1 VRLSTVVQDPQ
12 SGEPRL
18 KPHMNE
24 EVSRIVNLPLL
35 RATKEGDLD
44 EVDHLLEMGL
54 VDVNFANQHGDT
66 PLILACWY
74 GHKYIA
80 ARLLD
85 SGALLDVAN
94 CDGNCALN
102 VAAYRGNSEV
112 VEMLLRHRATVDVPD
127 HMTGKTALVKAAYVG
142 HTPTAIALLDAK
154 ADVNASDSQG
164 YTSLAF
170 ATSFNHEYML
180 QVLLHSDADPN
191 MQDVFGIT
199 PLIHAAARGRL
210 DTVQMLLQ
218 AGARPLLT
226 DSEGKTAIDYAESA
240 QFPVVSAELRD
251 AAKLVPQPVSAALGQ
266 GSSPIANVPMT
277 PRVPGNAD
285 VVKVMTPRVPSGG
298 DITARR
304 FMAENNGTAPRSPA
318 ITVQQ
323 LSPLSS
329 QKLSYLSKKLVHLS
343 VMLEQ
348 DTVLSDTAYP
358 TFSR

>member
-1 VRLSTVVQDPQ
+1 
-12 SGEPRL
+12 
-18 KPHMNE
+18 
-24 EVSRIVNLPLL
+24 
-35 RATKEGDLD
+35 
-44 EVDHLLEMGL
+44 
-54 VDVNFANQHGDT
+54 
-66 PLILACWY
+66 
-74 GHKYIA
+74 
-80 ARLLD
+80 
-85 SGALLDVAN
+85 
-94 CDGNCALN
+94 
-102 VAAYRGNSEV
+102 
-112 VEMLLRHRATVDVPD
+112 MLLRHRATVDVPD

-226 DSEGKTAIDYAESA
+226 DSEGKTAIDYADSA

-251 AAKLVPQPVSAALGQ
+251 AAKLVPQSVSAAFGQ
-266 GSSPIANVPMT
+266 GSSPVANVPMT
-277 PRVPGNAD
+277 PRVPGSAD
-285 VVKVMTPRVPSGG
+285 VVKVVHHQNPPVAPRSHALCRSAPVLVAQMTPRVPSGG
-298 DITARR
+298 DMTARR

-348 DTVLSDTAYP
+348 VKPRFTSMDGSEMSA
-358 TFSR
+358 SRSVSLTRRP

>member
-1 VRLSTVVQDPQ
+1 MPTGPPPCYRHSDPT
-12 SGEPRL
+12 
-18 KPHMNE
+18 PHAE
-24 EVSRIVNLPLL
+24 
-35 RATKEGDLD
+35 
-44 EVDHLLEMGL
+44 LEQVGL

-85 SGALLDVAN
+85 HGAMLDLVN

-102 VAAYRGNSEV
+102 VAAYRGNAEA
-112 VEMLLRHRATVDVPD
+112 VEMLIRHKATVDVAD
-127 HMTGKTALVKAAYVG
+127 RMTGKTALVKAAYVG

-154 ADVNASDSQG
+154 ANVNTADSQG

-210 DTVQMLLQ
+210 DTVRMLLQ
-218 AGARPLLT
+218 AGARPLLV
-226 DSEGKTAIDYAESA
+226 DSEGKTALDYAESA
-240 QFPVVSAELRD
+240 QFPDIVAELRESARLHPQT
-251 AAKLVPQPVSAALGQ
+251 AAAANGNSNTLFSAD
-266 GSSPIANVPMT
+266 GSPMTPRMT
-277 PRVPGNAD
+277 PRVPNSAE
-285 VVKVMTPRVPSGG
+285 VAKMTPRVPSSG
-298 DITARR
+298 DMTARR
-304 FMAENNGTAPRSPA
+304 LAAADSPTVA
-318 ITVQQ
+318 SPSITETQ
-323 LSPLSS
+323 LSPLST
-329 QKLSYLSKKLVHLS
+329 QTLSYLSKKLVHLS

-348 DTVLSDTAYP
+348 DTVLSDTSYP
-358 TFSR
+358 TFDLGRRH